1 MSFLQFLTQPSFVI
15 PWYGFGIL
23 AGAWV
28 LYDTLTTNRNVM
40 PALKAGWPIIIVF
53 FSVIGL
59 ALYFWSC
66 RPPGIGTEHGE
77 AAKRRH
83 HDYVSA
89 EWKKVVGSVIH
100 CVGGDG
106 FGIISAMVV
115 TRALGVP
122 FWTEFWIEYA
132 VGFGFGWFIFQYIA
146 MRKMGDSPA
155 QALWHGGRAEFFSM
169 ITVMLGM
176 GSVMR
181 FVTPMVVGHPPS
193 PDTAAFWGFAALG
206 LFVGAA
212 LTYPVNLWMVRIGWK
227 HGMA

>member
-15 PWYGFGIL
+15 PWYGFGLL

-28 LYDTLTTNRNVM
+28 LYDMLTAHRHVM
-40 PALKAGWPIIIVF
+40 SALKAGWPILIVF
-53 FSVIGL
+53 FSLIGL

-66 RPPGIGTEHGE
+66 RPPGIGTERGE
-77 AAKRRH
+77 AAKQRH
-83 HDYVSA
+83 REYVSV
-89 EWKKVVGSVIH
+89 EWKKVVGSIIH

-132 VGFGFGWFIFQYIA
+132 IGFAFGWFIFQYIA
-146 MRKMGDSPA
+146 MRKMGDAPG

-176 GSVMR
+176 GGVMR
-181 FVTPMVVGHPPS
+181 FVTPIVVGQPPL

-206 LFVGAA
+206 LFAGAV

-227 HGMA
+227 HGMG